1 MTDFSDF
8 RMKKTPFNH
17 RAGDMPV
24 LGFGTLIPDAATTVG
39 ATRNAVEAGFR
50 HFEERFRRER
60 QVGQASQAAGRTG
73 FRGQS
78 GQTCAQ
84 LLGSLSHSLLHRQD
98 AGRGVWL
105 GRYSMARLCLQR
117 LDWGIFNEV
126 VKTGRPVSLQQRSI
140 VVCW

>member
-1 MTDFSDF
+1 MIDFSDF
-8 RMKKTPFNH
+8 RPLNH

-39 ATRNAVEAGFR
+39 ATRDAVEAGFR
-50 HFEERFRRER
+50 HFEERFRSER

-84 LLGSLSHSLLHRQD
+84 LSGSLSHSHSIYLSTR
-98 AGRGVWL
+98 
-105 GRYSMARLCLQR
+105 
-117 LDWGIFNEV
+117 
-126 VKTGRPVSLQQRSI
+126 GRPVYAESNGNILYDHGVTLLETWGRWR
-140 VVCW
+140 VL